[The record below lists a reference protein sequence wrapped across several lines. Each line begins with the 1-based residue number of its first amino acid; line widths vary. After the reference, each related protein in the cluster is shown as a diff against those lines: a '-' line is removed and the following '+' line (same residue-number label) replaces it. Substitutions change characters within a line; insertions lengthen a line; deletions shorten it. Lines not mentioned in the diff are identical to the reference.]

1 MKLFFLIYDNHLC
14 FFKQSKSSR
23 GWLIMLLCICGQP
36 ATLFTFFYRGTR
48 CISAVNLPCYYAELV
63 YCSCRKAV
71 FPHTSSPYSDMN
83 NLLFPLP
90 PLPHTESADKG
101 AYFMCHIWF
110 DKWQIWVTGCLCE
123 TEGGKIPSTIGRG
136 QLWPRDFCDVCSEK
150 CVCLGVQGRG
160 KIEIITQSIV
170 SHSVM
175 RQRCVFAWV
184 GDECGAAWG
193 FSRS

>member
-1 MKLFFLIYDNHLC
+1 MTINLFFLN
-14 FFKQSKSSR
+14 KQSKSSR

-63 YCSCRKAV
+63 YCICRKAV

-101 AYFMCHIWF
+101 AYFMCHVWF
-110 DKWQIWVTGCLCE
+110 DKWQIWVTGRLCE
-123 TEGGKIPSTIGRG
+123 TEGGKIPSAIGRG
-136 QLWPRDFCDVCSEK
+136 QLWPRDFCKVCSEK
-150 CVCLGVQGRG
+150 CVCLGGEGRG

-175 RQRCVFAWV
+175 RQRCVFARD